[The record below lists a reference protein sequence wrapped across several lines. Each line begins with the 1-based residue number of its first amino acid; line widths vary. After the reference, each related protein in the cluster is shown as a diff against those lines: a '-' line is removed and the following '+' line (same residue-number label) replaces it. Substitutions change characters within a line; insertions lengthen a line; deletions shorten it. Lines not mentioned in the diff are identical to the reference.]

1 MPNNSLIPQSKR
13 PSQTVWTLLAVVAGL
28 TLLIVGILWSVPH
41 FMRPSTQTAST
52 PTAPQVNEAT
62 QTANMIQ
69 TQMAGGDRP
78 TPALAIPPTPVAGAT
93 PAWITVARLYST
105 SAPGDGNSGQF
116 AVLAHAHARIRWSCD
131 VATND
136 PTALLGCSAALFDA
150 RTGKKVSELVDTNTA
165 ASGIYQI
172 PVSSSAML
180 YMAHIS
186 TNNQNFVAYYEVYQ

>member
-1 MPNNSLIPQSKR
+1 MPDNPLVPQSKR
-13 PSQTVWTLLAVVAGL
+13 PSQNVWTLLAVLAGL
-28 TLLIVGILWSVPH
+28 ALVSVGVLWSVPH
-41 FMRPSTQTAST
+41 FIRPSTQTT
-52 PTAPQVNEAT
+52 PTPTVPQVNEAT

-78 TPALAIPPTPVAGAT
+78 TPTLAVPPTPVAGAT
-93 PAWITVARLYST
+93 PTWITVAHLYST
-105 SAPGDGNSGQF
+105 TPGEGSSGQF
-116 AVLAHAHARIRWSCD
+116 AVLAKAHARLRWSCD

-165 ASGIYQI
+165 ASGIYLI

-180 YMAHIS
+180 YMVHIS